1 MFTQGGAT
9 VAESDE
15 TQIATRTRAIDLVSG
30 DRVHCLELSVG
41 GEVESRHVISP
52 LGLKIGRTEPADL
65 VIADTAISRA
75 HCMVMLKGDEVL
87 VSDLNSTN
95 GTFVDGEKVA
105 GLVPLPVG
113 SVLQVGSRMLRH
125 EWRTRAEIESSNEFD
140 RDLQQA
146 ASYVRA
152 LLPPVSQEGPVKAD
166 WAYYPSAKLGGDAF
180 GYGHLRDDLYS
191 CYLID
196 VAGHGAGSAMHA
208 VAIMNQLRQKSL
220 PNTDM
225 AQPQQVLGA
234 LNELFQME
242 DHAGLYFTIWYGVYD
257 QKTRQLDYAS
267 GGHHPAYILP
277 AGGGDEIP
285 LRTRNIMIGAMPSMN
300 FTQASVEV
308 PAGARMYV
316 FSDGVFEIVDKQGRQ
331 WAIDQF
337 IELMKQPPV
346 EDLGEPQRLYR
357 EMRSQVPGG
366 TFDDDFSLVVFDFD

>member
-1 MFTQGGAT
+1 
-9 VAESDE
+9 
-15 TQIATRTRAIDLVSG
+15 
-30 DRVHCLELSVG
+30 
-41 GEVESRHVISP
+41 
-52 LGLKIGRTEPADL
+52 
-65 VIADTAISRA
+65 
-75 HCMVMLKGDEVL
+75 MVMLKGDEVL
-87 VSDLNSTN
+87 VSDLGSTN
-95 GTFVDGEKVA
+95 GTFVDGEKVT
-105 GLVPLPVG
+105 GIVTLPVG
-113 SVLQVGSRMLRH
+113 GLLQVGSRMLRH
-125 EWRTRAEIESSNEFD
+125 EWRTRAEIDSSNEFD

-152 LLPPVSQEGPVKAD
+152 LLPPVSREGAVKAD

-225 AQPQQVLGA
+225 AQPERVLSA

-257 QKTRQLDYAS
+257 QATRRLVYAS

-277 AGGGDEIP
+277 AGGGEVMP
-285 LRTRNIMIGAMPSMN
+285 LRTRNIMIGAMPAMN
-300 FTQASVEV
+300 FSQASVDV
-308 PAGARMYV
+308 PPGARMYV
-316 FSDGVFEIVDKQGRQ
+316 FSDGVFEIIDKQGRQ
-331 WAIDQF
+331 WGIDQF
-337 IELMKQPPV
+337 LDLLRQPPV
-346 EDLGEPQRLYR
+346 EGLGEPQRLYR
-357 EMRSQVPGG
+357 EVRSQVPGG